1 MLRWKENLSE
11 IKIVEVFEKYF
22 DLVTL
27 CAKYPKFVAF
37 LAV

>member
-11 IKIVEVFEKYF
+11 IEIVQVFEKYF
-22 DLVTL
+22 DFVPL
-27 CAKYPKFVAF
+27 CAKCPKFVPF